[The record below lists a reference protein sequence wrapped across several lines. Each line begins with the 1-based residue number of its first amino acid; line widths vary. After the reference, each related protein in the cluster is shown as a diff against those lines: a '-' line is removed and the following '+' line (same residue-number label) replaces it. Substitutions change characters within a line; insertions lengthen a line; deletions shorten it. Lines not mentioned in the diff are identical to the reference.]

1 MCSSI
6 MTSTRVCEPID
17 LDELHDMEKV
27 EEEQKSS
34 GAAKIPV
41 DLNELEEQKK
51 TLWIIQP
58 TGMFLSPHV

>member
-51 TLWIIQP
+51 HY
-58 TGMFLSPHV
+58 G